1 MQLPITKLI
10 YIIYLHLLIKR
21 ISDKLSSIKLLPIQ
35 VNSIYAVI
43 VVGRVIIDALRRIT
57 A

>member
-1 MQLPITKLI
+1 MQLPITKLV

-35 VNSIYAVI
+35 VNGIYAVI
-43 VVGRVIIDALRRIT
+43 VVGRVIIDALRRI
-57 A
+57 AA